1 MQATDVLAPNIPF
14 TGQEWSDSTS
24 SLIDFRKSRPHSKLI
39 DYWSERIESIASTV
53 SEKADQ
59 LTREESD
66 NFGKLLK
73 Q

>member
-1 MQATDVLAPNIPF
+1 MQATDVLAPDISF

-24 SLIDFRKSRPHSKLI
+24 SLIDSRKSQPDSLI
-39 DYWSERIESIASTV
+39 EYWLGQVESIATTV
-53 SEKADQ
+53 SEKVDQ

-66 NFGKLLK
+66 NFRKLLN